1 MKQLKHIKLFE
12 AFESVKLGKTLSFIN
27 SSAKS
32 TFIDNLKR
40 IAKNYDFPISKFNDD
55 MFQYLPFKSALRKNV
70 DPPKPT
76 EREVCK
82 RESDWI
88 PGEFCQGALGY
99 SYPFPSIPWTRRLGV
114 TDETRPYMR
123 STCRTQVGG

>member
-32 TFIDNLKR
+32 TFIDSLKR

-88 PGEFCQGALGY
+88 PGEFCQGG
-99 SYPFPSIPWTRRLGV
+99 RV
-114 TDETRPYMR
+114 K
-123 STCRTQVGG
+123 RTWGANIS